1 MTDREIRLTRRTI
14 PEANVGDLREELDE
28 AASSSTGFDDAL
40 AETGLA
46 VLAAFVHETD
56 SEATLYHYLE
66 GTDIDAALDRFDR
79 ADADI
84 LRPYRRALHNAAGP
98 DGFGKVAGEALLQTV
113 VASDVDRRKAGN
125 DVVLAS
131 DPVDDRH
138 LAALREVYAEITS
151 DSQAVDEALADLGVL
166 AESAYLVQHDS
177 RTWLT
182 LYVESADWEAT
193 QEQYAASNNE
203 LDVKHRET
211 LAEALVEG
219 GVRLDPV
226 AHVKP
231 PSSD

>member
-1 MTDREIRLTRRTI
+1 M
-14 PEANVGDLREELDE
+14 GDLREELDD
-28 AASSSTGFDDAL
+28 AASSSNGFDEAL

-56 SEATLYHYLE
+56 GDATLYHYLE
-66 GTDIDAALDRFDR
+66 GTDIDAALERFDR
-79 ADADI
+79 ADVDA
-84 LRPYRRALHNAAGP
+84 LRIYRSALDKAAGP
-98 DGFGKVAGEALLQTV
+98 DGFGEVAGEALLQSV
-113 VASDVDRRKAGN
+113 VVSDADRREAGN

-138 LAALREVYAEITS
+138 LEALQTVYDEITT
-151 DSQAVDEALADLGVL
+151 DPAAVDEALADLGVL
-166 AESAYLVQHDS
+166 AETAYLVERHD
-177 RTWLT
+177 RPWLT

-193 QEQYAASNNE
+193 QEQYATSDNE

-219 GVRLDPV
+219 GVRLNPV
-226 AHVKP
+226 VHVIA